1 MLKQILMGTLVLGSL
16 MAQPVANARQDAQQA
31 RIRQGVRSGSLT
43 APETARLARQ
53 SASVQR
59 QIRRDKI
66 DGGGLTVA
74 ERARIQKE
82 QNQLSRR
89 IAVQKHDGQT
99 RR

>member
-16 MAQPVANARQDAQQA
+16 MAQPVANARQNLQQG
-31 RIRQGVRSGSLT
+31 RIAHGVRNGSLT
-43 APETARLARQ
+43 APETARLSRQ
-53 SASVQR
+53 SASLGR
-59 QIRRDKI
+59 QIRRDKV

-74 ERARIQKE
+74 ERARIQRE

>member
-16 MAQPVANARQDAQQA
+16 LAQPVAHTRQNVQQA
-31 RIRQGVRSGSLT
+31 RIAQGARSGSLT
-43 APETARLARQ
+43 VPETARLARQ
-53 SASVQR
+53 SASIQR

-74 ERARIQKE
+74 ERARIQQE

-89 IAVQKHDGQT
+89 IAVQKHDRQT
-99 RR
+99 RP